1 MSTNNSFCVIK
12 RNGTKEEVSFDKVT
26 RRLKKLCYGLSDEI
40 NPIIIAQKVCS
51 QIYNNV
57 STIELDELA
66 AQICISMETI
76 HLDYGILASRIIIS
90 NNHKCTSP
98 SFSETIYILYTDK
111 STDKSTDSGNHLIA
125 DDIYE
130 IVMKN
135 KDKLNAIINYEKD
148 FLFDYFGFKT
158 LEKAYLMRVGG
169 KVIERIQHLFMRV
182 SLGIHKDDLK
192 SVIQSYELISSKYFT
207 HATPSLYNAGTPRP
221 QFASCFLLGM
231 DDSVKGIYKTISDC
245 AEISA
250 CAGGIGL
257 SLSKI
262 RSKNS
267 YIKGTNGYSN
277 GIIPL
282 CRVLNETARHIN
294 QSGKRPGSI
303 AVYIEPHN
311 VEILEFLELRKN
323 TGVESER
330 ARDLFLALWISD
342 LFMKRVE
349 TDAEWSLFDAN
360 ECLGLEEVYGDEFEA
375 LYTKYEKAGKARKT
389 ISARKVW
396 NYILTSQIETGTPY
410 ILFKDAINKKSNQKN
425 YGTIKNSNLC
435 VVEDTL
441 ILTDKGFKEIK
452 EISNSEQYIWNGKE
466 FSLSKIVKTGEN
478 QKIIKILFDD
488 GTFLECTEY
497 HKFYIQTKYI
507 KYKLKYD
514 ILKSPY
520 VKTVDAKNLIKGM
533 KIVKCEYPIIE
544 YYDEKEEELF
554 KHAYT
559 SGFHTGDGT
568 YNIVNDDNNKTC
580 TNKSL
585 KDSCVCRRHKIFYKN
600 GLITDICIGISYK
613 KLPIVSLYGD
623 KKNLLEHLHYY
634 SCGEI
639 NKSNKLNVLLYDDIP
654 KKYSV
659 PLKSSIK
666 TKLEW
671 LAGLCDA
678 DGTILNSFS
687 VQSIQISSIHKD
699 FLIKIMLMLQ
709 TLGCKSKISIM
720 HNEMKRKLPDGNGGE
735 KIYNCKTS
743 YRLIIN
749 GTSLNILVKLGFN
762 PKRLKIN
769 SEYKNK
775 QNSCQFVEVI
785 DIIDENKIS
794 DTYCFNEPLRNAG
807 IFNGVLAGNCAE
819 ILEYS
824 DDKEYAVCTL
834 ASISLPNFVSDNSD
848 DTKTF
853 DFEKLIEVSNVVVRN
868 LNKVI
873 DVTYYPVPETE
884 YSNKKHRPIG
894 VGVQG
899 LSDVYCK
906 MGVAFDSREAKE
918 LNKQI
923 FETLYFGAMTASNN
937 IAIEDGK
944 PYNTFAGSPL
954 SKGQFQFDL
963 WGVEP
968 SSRYD
973 WQSLRE
979 SVIKH
984 GVANSLLVALMP
996 TASTSQIL
1004 GNNECF
1010 EPFTSNMYTRRTM
1023 AGDFIV
1029 INKYLVRDLMK
1040 YGLWNIDM
1048 KNKIIANNGSVQN
1061 IAEIPQNIRDLYKTV
1076 WEIKQKVLIEQAI
1089 DRGPFICQTQSMNLF
1104 FEEPT
1109 QNMLTSALFYGW
1121 KGGLK
1126 TGCYYIR
1133 TKPKAQAQQFTIA
1146 PSAVSGQTVSI
1157 RVGDSDSGCEMCSA

>member
-1 MSTNNSFCVIK
+1 MSANNSFCVIK
-12 RNGTKEEVSFDKVT
+12 RNGNKEEVSFDKVT
-26 RRLKKLCYGLSDEI
+26 RRLKKLCNGLSDEI

-57 STIELDELA
+57 STVELDELA

-98 SFSETIYILYTDK
+98 SFSETIYILYNDT
-111 STDKSTDSGNHLIA
+111 TNNTTNNINYGNHLIA
-125 DDIYE
+125 DDVYE

-158 LEKAYLMRVGG
+158 LEKAYLMRVEG

-182 SLGIHKDDLK
+182 SIGIHKDDLK
-192 SVIQSYELISSKYFT
+192 SVIQSYELISDKYFT

-231 DDSVKGIYKTISDC
+231 DDSVKGIYKTVSDC

-311 VEILEFLELRKN
+311 AEILEFLELRKN

-349 TDAEWSLFDAN
+349 TDSEWSLFDAN
-360 ECLGLEEVYGDEFEA
+360 ECLGLEEVYGDDFEA
-375 LYTKYEKAGKARKT
+375 LYTKYEEAGKARKT

-410 ILFKDAINKKSNQKN
+410 IFYKDAINKKSNQKN

-435 VVEDTL
+435 VVGDTL
-441 ILTDKGFKEIK
+441 ILTDKGNIVIGDYVNETV
-452 EISNSEQYIWNGKE
+452 NVWNGE
-466 FSLSKIVKTGEN
+466 VYSETVIHKTGYGQE
-478 QKIIKILFDD
+478 IIKVGFSNGSFI
-488 GTFLECTEY
+488 ECTKY
-497 HKFYIQTKYI
+497 HKFYVYETDLITEKQVNAEDLRENMQIIT
-507 KYKLKYD
+507 YKLPSD
-514 ILKSPY
+514 NGFIH
-520 VKTVDAKNLIKGM
+520 V
-533 KIVKCEYPIIE
+533 EYFNVSISYII
-544 YYDEKEEELF
+544 
-554 KHAYT
+554 
-559 SGFHTGDGT
+559 
-568 YNIVNDDNNKTC
+568 NDKNNK
-580 TNKSL
+580 
-585 KDSCVCRRHKIFYKN
+585 F
-600 GLITDICIGISYK
+600 
-613 KLPIVSLYGD
+613 
-623 KKNLLEHLHYY
+623 
-634 SCGEI
+634 
-639 NKSNKLNVLLYDDIP
+639 
-654 KKYSV
+654 
-659 PLKSSIK
+659 
-666 TKLEW
+666 
-671 LAGLCDA
+671 A
-678 DGTILNSFS
+678 
-687 VQSIQISSIHKD
+687 
-699 FLIKIMLMLQ
+699 
-709 TLGCKSKISIM
+709 
-720 HNEMKRKLPDGNGGE
+720 
-735 KIYNCKTS
+735 
-743 YRLIIN
+743 
-749 GTSLNILVKLGFN
+749 
-762 PKRLKIN
+762 
-769 SEYKNK
+769 
-775 QNSCQFVEVI
+775 
-785 DIIDENKIS
+785 
-794 DTYCFNEPLRNAG
+794 DTYCFTEPLLNRG
-807 IFNGVLAGNCAE
+807 IFNGILAGNCAE

-834 ASISLPNFVSDNSD
+834 ASISLPNFVTDNGLEND
-848 DTKTF
+848 KMTF
-853 DFEKLIEVSNVVVRN
+853 DFDKLIEVSNVVVRN

-894 VGVQG
+894 MGIQG

-906 MGVAFDSREAKE
+906 IGVAFDSPEAKE

-937 IAIEDGK
+937 IAIEEGK
-944 PYNTFAGSPL
+944 PYSTFTGSPL
-954 SKGQFQFDL
+954 SHGQFQFDL

-979 SVIKH
+979 SVMKY
-984 GVANSLLVALMP
+984 GVTNSLLIALMP

-1040 YGLWNIDM
+1040 FGLWNIDM

-1061 IAEIPQNIRDLYKTV
+1061 IVEIPQKVRDLYKTV
-1076 WEIKQKVLIEQAI
+1076 WEIKQKVLIEHAI

-1146 PSAVSGQTVSI
+1146 PSAISGQAGA
-1157 RVGDSDSGCEMCSA
+1157 VGIVKDGEDDMGCEMCSA